1 LSSPQA
7 ASYVIEQVQVGNF
20 PIQIIDHSFV
30 TTTMTH
36 FHPHGSK
43 QNTLFDAIVAS
54 TVKQLNAQAIFSF
67 DQWYRKQGL
76 MLARDLVEEQKQ
88 AV

>member
-30 TTTMTH
+30 TTMTH

-54 TVKQLNAQAIFSF
+54 IVKQLNAQAIFSF
-67 DQWYRKQGL
+67 DQWYRKQGF
-76 MLARDLVEEQKQ
+76 MLASDLVEEQKQ
-88 AV
+88 AA